1 MKKFIF
7 AFFLSIAFLSTTNA
21 QFFKA
26 GIKAGASTYDMKLGD
41 FVVTNGSKFNNLTN
55 AIDNSSFGYQFGL
68 FARLGRGLHIQPEI
82 VFNSNKLEFETTN
95 DNGSFTTSETFNNI
109 DVPVLLGI
117 KLGPLRA
124 QAGPVG
130 RFYLG
135 SEEQVRKIVTN
146 YQDDEDRIK
155 IGYQAGFGLDLWRLS
170 LDFRYEGSLKQFG
183 NIVDIDGNDY
193 ILDNQAGRV
202 VASVGIS
209 F

>member
-7 AFFLSIAFLSTTNA
+7 AFFLSIAFLGTTNA
-21 QFFKA
+21 QFLKA
-26 GIKAGASTYDMKLGD
+26 GIKAGVSTYDMKLGD

-55 AIDNSSFGYQFGL
+55 AIDNSSFGYQFG
-68 FARLGRGLHIQPEI
+68 FYARLGRGLHIQPEI

-95 DNGSFTTSETFNNI
+95 DNGTFSTSETFNNI
-109 DVPVLLGI
+109 DIPILLGI
-117 KLGPLRA
+117 KLGPLHA

-135 SEEQVRKIVTN
+135 SDEQVRKIISN
-146 YQDDEDRIK
+146 YQDDEDRLK

-183 NIVDIDGNDY
+183 DIVDIDGSEFF
-193 ILDNQAGRV
+193 LDNQAGRV

>member
-1 MKKFIF
+1 MKKFTF
-7 AFFLSIAFLSTTNA
+7 AFFLNIAFLSNTNA
-21 QFFKA
+21 QFLKA
-26 GIKAGASTYDMKLGD
+26 GIKAGVSTYDMKLGD
-41 FVVTNGSKFNNLTN
+41 FIVTNGTKCNNLTN
-55 AIDNSSFGYQFGL
+55 AIDNSSFGYQFGF

-82 VFNSNKLEFETTN
+82 VFNSNKLEFVTTN
-95 DNGSFTTSETFNNI
+95 DNGTFSTSETFNNI
-109 DVPVLLGI
+109 DIPVLLGI
-117 KLGPLRA
+117 KLGPLHA

-135 SEEQVRKIVTN
+135 SEDQVRKVIPN
-146 YQDDEDRIK
+146 FQDDEDRLK

-183 NIVDIDGNDY
+183 DIVNIDGSDFF
-193 ILDNQAGRV
+193 LDNQAGRV

>member
-7 AFFLSIAFLSTTNA
+7 AFFLSITFLSTTNA
-21 QFFKA
+21 QFLKA
-26 GIKAGASTYDMKLGD
+26 GIKAGVSTYDMKLGD

-55 AIDNSSFGYQFGL
+55 AIDNSSFGYQFCL
-68 FARLGRGLHIQPEI
+68 YARIGRGLHIQPEI
-82 VFNSNKLEFETTN
+82 VFNSNKLEFVTTN
-95 DNGSFTTSETFNNI
+95 DNGTFTTSETFNNI

-117 KLGPLRA
+117 KLGPIHA

-135 SEEQVRKIVTN
+135 SEDKVRKVISN

-183 NIVDIDGNDY
+183 DIVDIDGNDY
-193 ILDNQAGRV
+193 FLDNQAGRV
-202 VASVGIS
+202 VASIGIS

>member
-7 AFFLSIAFLSTTNA
+7 AFFLSIAFLGTTNA

-41 FVVTNGSKFNNLTN
+41 FVVTNGNKFNNLTN

-68 FARLGRGLHIQPEI
+68 FARLGRGIHIQPEI

-109 DVPVLLGI
+109 DIPILLGI

-183 NIVDIDGNDY
+183 DIVDIDGNDY

>member
-7 AFFLSIAFLSTTNA
+7 AFFLSIAFLSNTNA
-21 QFFKA
+21 QFLKA
-26 GIKAGASTYDMKLGD
+26 GIKAGVSTYDMKLGD
-41 FVVTNGSKFNNLTN
+41 FIVTNGTKFNNLTN
-55 AIDNSSFGYQFGL
+55 AIDNSSFGYQFG
-68 FARLGRGLHIQPEI
+68 FYARLGRGLHIQPEI
-82 VFNSNKLEFETTN
+82 VFNSNKLEFVTTN
-95 DNGSFTTSETFNNI
+95 DNGTFSTSETFNNI
-109 DVPVLLGI
+109 DIPVLLGI
-117 KLGPLRA
+117 KLGPLHA

-135 SEEQVRKIVTN
+135 SEDQVRKVIPN
-146 YQDDEDRIK
+146 FLDDEDRLK

-183 NIVDIDGNDY
+183 DIVNIDGSDFF
-193 ILDNQAGRV
+193 LDNQAGRV

>member
-21 QFFKA
+21 QFLKA
-26 GIKAGASTYDMKLGD
+26 GIKAGVSTYDMKLGD

-68 FARLGRGLHIQPEI
+68 YARIGRGLHIQPEI
-82 VFNSNKLEFETTN
+82 VFNSNKLEFVTTN
-95 DNGSFTTSETFNNI
+95 DNGTFTTSETFNNI
-109 DVPVLLGI
+109 DVPILLGI
-117 KLGPLRA
+117 KLGPIHA

-135 SEEQVRKIVTN
+135 SEDKVRKVISN

-183 NIVDIDGNDY
+183 DIVDIDGNDY
-193 ILDNQAGRV
+193 FLDNQAGRV
-202 VASVGIS
+202 VASIGIS